1 LGRKKKD
8 TIEYAEADLFKTL
21 LRLIYAVFVI
31 ILLLFGYVALKE
43 DIHEFLDRKVYSE
56 EELIALNK
64 RADARRMAQ
73 LEEEKWDKVVDGVH
87 IRTGLHDDK
96 DLQLII
102 GTCTACHSAKLITQN
117 RATRE
122 GWHSM
127 IKWMQETQGL
137 GDLGTNEPIVLDYLA
152 KYYAPK
158 ETGRRKSLEIAEIE
172 WYILDLE
179 EESSLQ

>member
-1 LGRKKKD
+1 
-8 TIEYAEADLFKTL
+8 
-21 LRLIYAVFVI
+21 
-31 ILLLFGYVALKE
+31 
-43 DIHEFLDRKVYSE
+43 
-56 EELIALNK
+56 
-64 RADARRMAQ
+64 
-73 LEEEKWDKVVDGVH
+73 
-87 IRTGLHDDK
+87 
-96 DLQLII
+96 
-102 GTCTACHSAKLITQN
+102 
-117 RATRE
+117 
-122 GWHSM
+122 M